1 MLATTVQSG
10 TVRSIDEI
18 NNPHDVY
25 FRESFTRREIAQD
38 FLRQQ
43 LPAEL
48 LEVVELDSLEISKDS
63 YVSRELRASYSD
75 LVYRLK
81 WRVPDQADPT
91 VPDQADPT
99 VPDQADL
106 TVPEQADPT
115 VPERADPAVPERAD
129 PAAAVDLED
138 AAATLALHVYIL
150 FEHKSHP
157 DYWVLLQLL
166 RYIAL
171 QGDAYRKQHPE
182 AKTLPP
188 VYPLVLY
195 HGESRWRMP
204 SDFHALIRPLP
215 EALKPYV
222 PQFRYA
228 LHDLSPRSDVEIKG
242 DVLTRL
248 VQLALRWIFSDQPL
262 EHLERLIAL
271 IDQVADRDTALQ
283 ILESLL
289 RYYVQGTQ
297 RVDETDARRLLE
309 QTAPGDPIMQTFIDR
324 YIEQG
329 REQGIEQGIEQGRE
343 QGKAEMLLRQME
355 RKFGPTDVR
364 LRQQIQ
370 EADAET
376 LLEWSDRILTAETP
390 EAVFH

>member
-1 MLATTVQSG
+1 M
-10 TVRSIDEI
+10 DEI

-25 FRESFTRREIAQD
+25 FRERFTRREIAQD

-48 LEVVELDSLEISKDS
+48 LEVVDLESLEISKDS
-63 YVSRELRASYSD
+63 YVSKELRASYSD
-75 LVYRLK
+75 LVYRLR
-81 WRVPDQADPT
+81 WRVPD
-91 VPDQADPT
+91 
-99 VPDQADL
+99 
-106 TVPEQADPT
+106 EADPT
-115 VPERADPAVPERAD
+115 VPERADPA
-129 PAAAVDLED
+129 AAADLED

-195 HGESRWRMP
+195 HGQRLWRMP

-297 RVDETDARRLLE
+297 RVEESDARRLLE

-329 REQGIEQGIEQGRE
+329 REQGIEQGERKGE
-343 QGKAEMLLRQME
+343 AKLLLRQME
-355 RKFGPTDVR
+355 RKFGPTDAR

>member
-1 MLATTVQSG
+1 MLV
-10 TVRSIDEI
+10 
-18 NNPHDVY
+18 
-25 FRESFTRREIAQD
+25 
-38 FLRQQ
+38 
-43 LPAEL
+43 
-48 LEVVELDSLEISKDS
+48 SKG
-63 YVSRELRASYSD
+63 R
-75 LVYRLK
+75 
-81 WRVPDQADPT
+81 
-91 VPDQADPT
+91 
-99 VPDQADL
+99 
-106 TVPEQADPT
+106 
-115 VPERADPAVPERAD
+115 
-129 PAAAVDLED
+129 
-138 AAATLALHVYIL
+138 
-150 FEHKSHP
+150 
-157 DYWVLLQLL
+157 
-166 RYIAL
+166 
-171 QGDAYRKQHPE
+171 AYRKQHPE

-188 VYPLVLY
+188 VYPLVRY
-195 HGESRWRMP
+195 HGQSLWRMP

-297 RVDETDARRLLE
+297 RVEEDDARRLLE

-329 REQGIEQGIEQGRE
+329 REQG
-343 QGKAEMLLRQME
+343 KAELLLRLME
-355 RKFGPTDVR
+355 RKFGPSDVQ